1 MDFESSGCEFDPRRG
16 RLFYANF
23 AKRGGNM
30 TTIREL
36 IQKKGSE
43 IWSIAPDGSALDALK
58 LMGEKNVGALMVMSS
73 DQVLGIISERDCARK
88 LDIQNRSATGTKVS
102 EIMTSK
108 VLYVEASHP
117 LEECMA
123 LMTEKNIRHLPVY
136 EGAKLLGVI
145 SMRDVLKEVIADQK
159 FIIAQLEHYITG
171 GKQ

>member
-58 LMGEKNVGALMVMSS
+58 LMGEKNVGALMVLSS
-73 DQVLGIISERDCARK
+73 DRNQGQRDHDQQSTLRRGQPPAR
-88 LDIQNRSATGTKVS
+88 G
-102 EIMTSK
+102 M
-108 VLYVEASHP
+108 Y
-117 LEECMA
+117 
-123 LMTEKNIRHLPVY
+123 
-136 EGAKLLGVI
+136 GA
-145 SMRDVLKEVIADQK
+145 DD
-159 FIIAQLEHYITG
+159 
-171 GKQ
+171 